1 MVGIF
6 VNRTIGAGLSEL
18 IADAQRNSG
27 DDAPAMNE
35 IVRRFEGLTMRLS
48 RSMTR
53 SFDLQ
58 DDLANAAR
66 VALVRAVRRH
76 DQSRAGFPAYAE
88 KYMRGA
94 VLREYQKWV
103 LPEIP
108 NADLVEATAQ
118 IPDVEAPQEQVLDQ
132 LAPWG
137 SGQIA
142 AAIDQLDPSQ
152 HQIVS
157 LRYAEDASIA
167 SIAKLAGTTPS
178 AVSQRLATI
187 HRAVTLALAA

>member
-1 MVGIF
+1 MGIF
-6 VNRTIGAGLSEL
+6 VNRTIGVDLGEM
-18 IADAQRNSG
+18 IADAQRHSS

-35 IVRRFEGLTMRLS
+35 IIRRFEGLTMRLS

-53 SFDLQ
+53 SLDLQ

-66 VALVRAVRRH
+66 IALVRAVRHH

-94 VLREYQKWV
+94 VLREYQKWI

-108 NADLVEATAQ
+108 HAELVEAAAQ
-118 IPDVEAPQEQVLDQ
+118 MHEFEEPQEQIVDQ

-137 SGQIA
+137 AGPVA
-142 AAIDQLDPSQ
+142 AAIDQLNPSQ

-167 SIAKLAGTTPS
+167 SIAKLTGTTPS

-187 HRAVTLALAA
+187 HRAVTHALAA

>member
-6 VNRTIGAGLSEL
+6 VNRTTRAGLDEL
-18 IADAQRNSG
+18 IADAQRHSSDNTS
-27 DDAPAMNE
+27 AMNE
-35 IVRRFEGLTMRLS
+35 IIRRFEGLTMRLS

-53 SFDLQ
+53 SLDLQ

-66 VALVRAVRRH
+66 IALVQAVRHH
-76 DQSRAGFPAYAE
+76 DQGRAGFPAYAG

-94 VLREYQKWV
+94 VMREYQKWI

-108 NADLVEATAQ
+108 HAEMVEAAQ
-118 IPDVEAPQEQVLDQ
+118 VSRIENPQEQALDH

-137 SGQIA
+137 PGPVA
-142 AAIDQLDPSQ
+142 AAIDQLNPSQ
-152 HQIVS
+152 RQVVS
-157 LRYAEDASIA
+157 LRYVGDASIA

-187 HRAVTLALAA
+187 HRAVTHALAA